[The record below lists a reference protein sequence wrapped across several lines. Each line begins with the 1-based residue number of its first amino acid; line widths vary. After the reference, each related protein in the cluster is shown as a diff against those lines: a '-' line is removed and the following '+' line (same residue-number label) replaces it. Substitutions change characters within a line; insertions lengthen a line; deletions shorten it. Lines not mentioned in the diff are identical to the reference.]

1 MIQIILLIKSRQ
13 DGSANRPSQHLT
25 YLFFLYKIEMNF
37 FYFPTRIL
45 LQMRYFTT
53 EKSYEKAIRMLV
65 QKRFK
70 VIYRLDPDLYRTIE
84 IDTAT
89 EYMKR
94 VFIVAADYREWTIR
108 LWDVRNYRNGVLIE
122 YTLFCES
129 DDGVDDDW
137 DDMVA
142 QRSNPK

>member
-1 MIQIILLIKSRQ
+1 
-13 DGSANRPSQHLT
+13 
-25 YLFFLYKIEMNF
+25 MNF

-108 LWDVRNYRNGVLIE
+108 LWDVSNYRNGVLIE